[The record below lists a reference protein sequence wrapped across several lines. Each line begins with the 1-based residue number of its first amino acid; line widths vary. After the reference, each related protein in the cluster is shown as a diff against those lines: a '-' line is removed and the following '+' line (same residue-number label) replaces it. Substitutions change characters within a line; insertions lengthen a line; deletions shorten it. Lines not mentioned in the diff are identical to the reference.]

1 MYTKQGR
8 MQPLKCM
15 ARIIVDLGNA
25 TGANSRYLH
34 KYLLGKSLLEKEA
47 KYMPSSPYQLRN
59 AAGH

>member
-1 MYTKQGR
+1 